1 MICLVHARLGL
12 FVTMAGTQHGAAY
25 CPLCLFPE
33 VKRW

>member
-12 FVTMAGTQHGAAY
+12 FVTLSTSSREAPY

-33 VKRW
+33 VKR